1 MLDSSILVE
10 YIKDDRKVLLEEML
24 IRNLELSYNSVLVS
38 EYLYYFVGY
47 YGKKAPRTLKESNRV
62 ASVLAE
68 QNPMELLTYF
78 TQITNSHPSTQD
90 VVRLMKTYN
99 MLPNDAIILAHC
111 LSAGIKFLASY
122 DLTDFTIPCREE
134 GIVLLDSI
142 EVLNHYFPVS

>member
-10 YIKDDRKVLLEEML
+10 YIKDDRKVMLEEML
-24 IRNLELSYNSVLVS
+24 MRNLQLYYNSVVVS

-47 YGKKAPRTLKESNRV
+47 YGKKAPRTLKENNRV
-62 ASVLAE
+62 GSVLTE

-78 TQITNSHPSTQD
+78 AQITDNHPAANT

-111 LSAGIKFLASY
+111 FSAGIKFLASY
-122 DLTDFTIPCREE
+122 DATDFTIPCREE
-134 GIVLLDSI
+134 GIVLLDSVD
-142 EVLNHYFPVS
+142 VLNHHFPVS